1 MNRILSKKQ
10 QGRHNAFV
18 KRVKAKLVDPS
29 ITIPESKIREFL
41 GQTMDIERAADAFI
55 EKLNNS

>member
-18 KRVKAKLVDPS
+18 RLVKSKLVNPS
-29 ITIPESKIREFL
+29 IMIPESQIRECL